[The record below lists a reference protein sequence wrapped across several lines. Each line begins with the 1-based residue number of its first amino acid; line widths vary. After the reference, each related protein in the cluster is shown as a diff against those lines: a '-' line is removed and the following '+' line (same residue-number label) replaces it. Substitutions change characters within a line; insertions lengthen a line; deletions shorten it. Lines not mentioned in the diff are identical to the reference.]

1 MENDAHKNLS
11 SQYTARFGKFS
22 LYMGLVTAEQLTD
35 ALAEQAED
43 SLSNRP
49 HRFIGSILFEREELT
64 KWNPHPNWIM
74 LTLHKDIKLN
84 FTDISTTLFLPS

>member
-11 SQYTARFGKFS
+11 EQYTPLFGKIAVD
-22 LYMGLVTAEQLTD
+22 MGFVTAEQLTD

-49 HRFIGSILFEREELT
+49 HRFIGSILFEHGWITKDQIDFVVRRLFEREELT
-64 KWNPHPNWIM
+64 KWNPHPN
-74 LTLHKDIKLN
+74 
-84 FTDISTTLFLPS
+84 